1 MRTPCGIM
9 ACVTSIEPLPQVRL
23 TDEVLGLARAAA
35 IEEAGAE
42 AAVGEYA
49 GAVAEDDAAI
59 TGYFRAVLTGYGGWR
74 WSVTMAHL
82 PDENAQ
88 WTVSEVVLLP
98 GPDALIAPQ
107 WVPWDQRVRHGDLGV
122 GDLLPAAEDDYRLV
136 PAYLQSDDPAIEA
149 AAEVVAVAEVARELG
164 LGRTRV
170 MSRDGRTETAERWH
184 SGAFGPGDDM
194 AVQAPGRCATCAFYL
209 PLAGSLG
216 RVFGACG
223 NEIAPADGRVVDLE
237 YGCGA
242 HSEAASAALGSES
255 AATTVIDELMMD
267 VHHRRADDAPD
278 TADDD
283 IDPPNTE
290 QAPAATEDPPTS
302 SADLAPAML
311 ALEPGRQPIAALPPA
326 PTMTAIESAPVH
338 PEASADSARTP
349 SDDAAPA
356 ADEPPAGV
364 DPA

>member
-1 MRTPCGIM
+1 M
-9 ACVTSIEPLPQVRL
+9 ACVRSIESQPQVRL
-23 TDEVLGLARAAA
+23 TDEVVGLARAAA

-42 AAVGEYA
+42 AAVGGYA
-49 GAVAEDDAAI
+49 GAVAEDGTAM
-59 TGYFRAVLTGYGGWR
+59 TGYFRAVLTGYAGWR

-82 PDENAQ
+82 PDEDAP

-122 GDLLPAAEDDYRLV
+122 GDLLPATEDDYRLV
-136 PAYLQSDDPAIEA
+136 PAYLQSDDPAIEDE
-149 AAEVVAVAEVARELG
+149 AEVAEVAAVAQELG
-164 LGRTRV
+164 LGRVRV

-184 SGAFGPGDDM
+184 GGAFGPGDDM

-216 RVFGACG
+216 RMFGACG

-242 HSEAASAALGSES
+242 HSEAASAALWSES

-267 VHHRRADDAPD
+267 VHHRPTDDGPN

-283 IDPPNTE
+283 VDPPNTD
-290 QAPAATEDPPTS
+290 QAPAAPEDPPTS
-302 SADLAPAML
+302 SGDLVPVML
-311 ALEPGRQPIAALPPA
+311 ALEPGRQPIAALQPA
-326 PTMTAIESAPVH
+326 PTMTAIEPAPVH
-338 PEASADSARTP
+338 SEASADAARMP
-349 SDDAAPA
+349 GYDAAPA
-356 ADEPPAGV
+356 ADEPPAGA